1 MPTPTLP
8 GIWAEDQTLVEATDP
23 QWLEGFQYLE
33 TTNNGK
39 PRTYDLDYPL
49 KKITEGLIWALNE
62 IETMKN
68 EQAESIGDVYYR
80 AVDDAPSHS
89 LYCDGSAVSRTT
101 YADLFAKIGTTYGA
115 GDGSTTFNV
124 PDLRGEF
131 IRGWDDGRGVD
142 TGRTLGSSQG
152 DAIRS
157 ITGSFNGIDISN
169 ESGATGVFESTVVVS
184 TSAAESFGPDAQHH
198 RIDFDISNQSPVADE
213 NRPRNVALKPFIRF
227 K

>member
-8 GIWAEDQTLVEATDP
+8 GIWADDQTLVEATDP

-80 AVDDAPSHS
+80 AVDDSPSHS

-131 IRGWDDGRGVD
+131 IRGWDDGRGADPSRVF
-142 TGRTLGSSQG
+142 GSY
-152 DAIRS
+152 ARRCVLRS
-157 ITGSFNGIDISN
+157 IAGSFNGT
-169 ESGATGVFESTVVVS
+169 GAVKRIFHLTGVFAIIQKSYP
-184 TSAAESFGPDAQHH
+184 PDGLSEKLTAIVHSH
-198 RIDFDISNQSPVADE
+198 RQVRLCYIKSITCMGSKSDLE
-213 NRPRNVALKPFIRF
+213 TWH
-227 K
+227 

>member
-8 GIWAEDQTLVEATDP
+8 GIWADDQTLVEATDP

-80 AVDDAPSHS
+80 AVDDSPSHS

-131 IRGWDDGRGVD
+131 IRGWDDGRGADPSRVFGSTQKGTHVAGDDGTGAVNNLSPNDIANTEVD
-142 TGRTLGSSQG
+142 PPDGLSRSYAIVSATEGSSAGTNVWGQ
-152 DAIRS
+152 
-157 ITGSFNGIDISN
+157 
-169 ESGATGVFESTVVVS
+169 V
-184 TSAAESFGPDAQHH
+184 
-198 RIDFDISNQSPVADE
+198 
-213 NRPRNVALKPFIRF
+213 RPRNVALKPFIRF